1 MEQQQQPMAGARR
14 PGDWDCPNCGAMCFG
29 SRVQCFKCGTMR
41 AQGGFQQQGYPQQG
55 YQQYPQQG
63 YQQGYQQQG
72 FGYGGPQRR
81 PGDWNC
87 MGCGAHNFASRTAC
101 YKCGAEKPQNAGMQR
116 QYIFRDGDWK
126 CPQCPVR

>member
-72 FGYGGPQRR
+72 VRLRWTSASPSVTGTA
-81 PGDWNC
+81 WE
-87 MGCGAHNFASRTAC
+87 CGAHNFASRTAC
-101 YKCGAEKPQNAGMQR
+101 YSVVLRSPKRWHAT
-116 QYIFRDGDWK
+116 
-126 CPQCPVR
+126 PVHLP